1 MRRGALCF
9 GLWLGAGA
17 LAAAPA
23 PVTPVPAPAAAA
35 PVAMAL
41 AIVVADQTALR
52 AEARDSATQHAVLW
66 AGDRLEVRAERV
78 DFLQVYDHR
87 RERAGFVRASQLR
100 RIALGSADAADL
112 MAVVRFLRDSPGDEA
127 LGIAYAAAYLQAAPA
142 SAIGAEIFD
151 ALGTLADRLAERA
164 SANRNAARNVLF
176 AAHLEVAASYGIR
189 ISSFMQAG
197 RMRLC
202 YDGEAFRRVLALTAS
217 DLQKAGAALAL
228 TRPDCV
234 DPDLTPMQRHALD
247 DWRRDVLDRAP
258 RQDLPEL
265 LKNRLRLRSA
275 AVWASIAFQ
284 RSRRRGEDAA
294 TAAVRAVQELASVD
308 PAQLA
313 ENDADARS
321 EAAVRVGASRWA
333 AEAVPRSKSTLKI
346 VTRAGEPGQTC
357 IALVDPQH
365 GPDQPLF
372 RRCTFGTVWPQSA
385 RVNAQGNALALAV
398 QPLEGWRE
406 LWVFHRSGDGWL
418 LDIAPPGT
426 DGPDLGYIEF
436 AGWVP
441 GGKQLLAARE
451 TRSGGHF
458 QRSFELLDI
467 GTLKVLK
474 KAEQPAHLSPFY
486 RWQDPEWKRQT
497 LSLR

>member
-1 MRRGALCF
+1 MKRALLLIGLLLGVGAR
-9 GLWLGAGA
+9 AGTA
-17 LAAAPA
+17 PAAPL
-23 PVTPVPAPAAAA
+23 PSPAAAA
-35 PVAMAL
+35 PAAMAL

-66 AGDRLEVRAERV
+66 AGDRLEVRAERL
-78 DFLQVYDHR
+78 DFVQVYDHR
-87 RERAGFVRASQLR
+87 RERAGFVRQSQVR
-100 RIALGSADAADL
+100 RISLAAADAPEL

-164 SANRNAARNVLF
+164 SANRSAARNVLF
-176 AAHLEVAASYGIR
+176 AAHLELAASYGIK
-189 ISSFMQAG
+189 ISSFMQGG

-202 YDGEAFRRVLALTAS
+202 YDGEAFRRVLALEAS
-217 DLQKAGAALAL
+217 DPQKANAALAL

-234 DPDLTPMQRHALD
+234 DPDLTPVARHALD
-247 DWRRDVLDRAP
+247 DWRREVLDRAP
-258 RQDLPEL
+258 RQHLSEL

-284 RSRRRGEDAA
+284 RSRRGEDAGE
-294 TAAVRAVQELASVD
+294 AAARAVDELASVA

-313 ENDADARS
+313 ESDGDAMS
-321 EAAVRVGASRWA
+321 EAAIRVGASRWA
-333 AEAVPRSKSTLKI
+333 AEAAPRNKSTLRI

-365 GPDQPLF
+365 GPEQALLS
-372 RRCTFGTVWPQSA
+372 RCTFGTVWTQSA
-385 RVNAQGNALALAV
+385 RVNAQGSALALAV

-406 LWVFHRSGDGWL
+406 LWLFHKSGDGWL
-418 LDIAPPGT
+418 LDIAPPGS

-474 KAEQPAHLSPFY
+474 QAEQPAHLSPFY